1 MFGNMT
7 SEQRIA
13 KEIADR
19 GGERVLL
26 NLQDEEIAE
35 WKMQALVLS
44 HFRDTGDL
52 AAAAHESAVP
62 FPIVYDWVVRNSLG
76 FKARE
81 AEVRVNLARTLEA
94 TLYQQLINGV
104 QKSPGVIRMML
115 ERLDPE
121 TWVKKDTEDEPEG
134 LKLLKEARELNRQ
147 ARVDAEANAAA
158 DAELSEKIGQLEE
171 SQPDTQEVFAFERLS
186 LKQRRN

>member
-1 MFGNMT
+1 
-7 SEQRIA
+7 
-13 KEIADR
+13 
-19 GGERVLL
+19 
-26 NLQDEEIAE
+26 
-35 WKMQALVLS
+35 MQALVLS

-52 AAAAHESAVP
+52 AAASHEAAVP
-62 FPIVYDWVVRNSLG
+62 FPVVYAWVVNNAIG

-81 AEVRVNLARTLEA
+81 AEVRANLARKLEA
-94 TLYQQLINGV
+94 TLYQQLIAGT

-147 ARVDAEANAAA
+147 AQVDADASAAA
-158 DAELSEKIGQLEE
+158 DAELVREKR
-171 SQPDTQEVFAFERLS
+171 TS
-186 LKQRRN
+186 LRNRSRTPRKSLALTGCP